1 MTQTPTQPAPRAAP
15 AGMLRRGWAGAAQLV
30 AIAVIVAGAGAAI
43 YGERATLRQ
52 GFSFFPHVR
61 VGWVLA
67 AVAAEFLS
75 MRAFSQLERVL
86 LRAAGAKLTLRSV
99 LATAFNAN
107 AIAVS
112 VPVVGSGIAAAY
124 TVREFR
130 RAGADAG
137 QASVAL
143 TLAGVLST
151 VTFAILAALGVALTG
166 NPAVAVLGLVGSL
179 VGAGVAVSLVMSL
192 RFPGFRARLVTWAE
206 RVVRIVRR
214 GTRGRPRR
222 DVAAL
227 IGSTLERAGD
237 LRLGYLTLAQA
248 FGCALANWTADIL
261 CLFCALHAVGIA
273 VPGAKILL
281 IWSAGAG
288 AASLSPVPG
297 GIGIVDIVL
306 IAALAG
312 VGVHTAAAVAAVLL
326 YRILSLKIGMTM
338 AWFSYY
344 CWRRRRAATGPWQ
357 GELHS

>member
-1 MTQTPTQPAPRAAP
+1 MTGTRTQPAPTGAP
-15 AGMLRRGWAGAAQLV
+15 AGMLRPGWAGVAQLV
-30 AIAVIVAGAGAAI
+30 AIAVIIAGAGAAI

-52 GFSFFPHVR
+52 GLGFFPHVR

-67 AVAAEFLS
+67 GAGAEFLS
-75 MRAFSQLERVL
+75 MKAFGQLERVL
-86 LRAAGAKLTLRSV
+86 LRAAGARLTLRSV
-99 LATAFNAN
+99 LATVYKAN

-151 VTFAILAALGVALTG
+151 VTFAILAALAVALTG
-166 NPAVAVLGLVGSL
+166 NPAAAVLGLAGSL
-179 VGAGVAVSLVMSL
+179 AAAGIAVALVMSL
-192 RFPGFRARLVTWAE
+192 RFPRFRAQLVTLAGQTL
-206 RVVRIVRR
+206 RMARR
-214 GTRGRPRR
+214 CTRGRPRR

-237 LRLGYLTLAQA
+237 LRLGYLALAQA
-248 FGCALANWTADIL
+248 FAFALANWAADIC
-261 CLFCALHAVGIA
+261 CLFCALHAVGVA

-281 IWSAGAG
+281 VWTVGAGAG
-288 AASLSPVPG
+288 SLSPVPG

-312 VGVHTAAAVAAVLL
+312 VGVHTAAGVAAVLL
-326 YRILSLKIGMTM
+326 YRILSLKIGMSM
-338 AWFSYY
+338 AWFTCH
-344 CWRRRRAATGPWQ
+344 CWRQRRARLRSPSGD
-357 GELHS
+357 